1 MGIYEEL
8 KARGLIA
15 QVTDEELLIGGN
27 VVDLASRSY
36 YHGLARRAIID
47 RKTVQTVSEELR
59 VLYVAMTRARNE
71 LAVFTFPPEKTSSAF
86 SQFLFRPK
94 RRIPRKSKKKTAAD
108 SFLPGTPVQH
118 SAYGAGRILAR
129 EGDRVRIRFSS
140 GSERVFSLA
149 AAVPNGLLSLRQESG
164 GNTAKAD

>member
-1 MGIYEEL
+1 MHSS
-8 KARGLIA
+8 KGLEYDRVFLLDVIDG
-15 QVTDEELLIGGN
+15 VFPKEGEDVDRDEE
-27 VVDLASRSY
+27 
-36 YHGLARRAIID
+36 RR
-47 RKTVQTVSEELR
+47 LF
-59 VLYVAMTRARNE
+59 YVAMTRARNE

-140 GSERVFSLA
+140 GSERVFSLGRRRFRTGFSA
-149 AAVPNGLLSLRQESG
+149 CGRNPAEMPQKPIDTVGNSLYHNLNGP
-164 GNTAKAD
+164 AP

>member
-1 MGIYEEL
+1 MKQSVNSAKVDKCAEVCYILNSPFHSVSNL
-8 KARGLIA
+8 KPCKQLF
-15 QVTDEELLIGGN
+15 LL
-27 VVDLASRSY
+27 L
-36 YHGLARRAIID
+36 
-47 RKTVQTVSEELR
+47 
-59 VLYVAMTRARNE
+59 
-71 LAVFTFPPEKTSSAF
+71 SA
-86 SQFLFRPK
+86 LMFRPK

-164 GNTAKAD
+164 GNAAKAD